1 MAAFSWEAL
10 AQAKHFKIIISFK
23 NLLGVTM
30 NRSKEILHLTAR
42 FRRGSLR
49 LAGILIISALFGCA
63 HTETIM
69 IPPKVDLT
77 AYKLIGVITF
87 SSDAREDLTHYA
99 TESFMGAAASAQPGV
114 RLLELGPQD
123 RLLKS
128 MGRSEL
134 DFETIR
140 SLGKAYQVDAVI
152 AGHLQM
158 SDPKP
163 DVHVR
168 SFPAGLSASAYVD
181 AILSSKLY
189 ETDTGATVWSQS
201 SSGSQSVGHVGLRGD
216 GAFRVGFSD
225 PDAGLRNMI
234 QGLVFQNTQDFRP
247 EYVRQ

>member
-1 MAAFSWEAL
+1 
-10 AQAKHFKIIISFK
+10 
-23 NLLGVTM
+23 M
-30 NRSKEILHLTAR
+30 NRSIRIFHLSAR
-42 FRRGSLR
+42 FRRSPRRLPVTG
-49 LAGILIISALFGCA
+49 LAGILIMVSLFGCA
-63 HTETIM
+63 HTETVM
-69 IPPKVDLT
+69 IPPRVDLT
-77 AYKLIGVITF
+77 AYRLIGVISF
-87 SSDAREDLTHYA
+87 SSDAQDDLEHYA
-99 TESFMGAAASAQPGV
+99 TETFMGAASSAQPGV
-114 RLLELGPQD
+114 RLLELGPQE

-158 SDPKP
+158 SDAKP

-168 SFPAGLSASAYVD
+168 SFPAGLSAGAYVE

-225 PDAGLRNMI
+225 PDAKLRNLI
-234 QGLVFQNTQDFRP
+234 QGLVFENTRDFRP